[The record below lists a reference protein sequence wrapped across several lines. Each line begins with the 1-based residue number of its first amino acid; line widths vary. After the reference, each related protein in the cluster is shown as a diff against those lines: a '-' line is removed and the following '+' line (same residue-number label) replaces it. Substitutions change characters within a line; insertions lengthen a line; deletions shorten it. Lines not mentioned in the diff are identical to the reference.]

1 MKTGM
6 NCQLFNKK
14 GLTLIQTLIVVAI
27 VVILFGVTIIGIQ
40 ALVDRINQTKLDNVA
55 QSIYVSA
62 QNRIS
67 ELKASGELDRLLTIT
82 ELNAVA
88 NKPADWQEDTADTVK
103 HSDLKYFFH
112 DKDSSATSTSSD
124 LVNFIFPKG
133 SIDEGVL
140 DDNWVIEL
148 DPVTGYVYSAFYSES
163 RSSNDYYIN
172 NTSTLDQSGNSSIRF
187 KDFRHGLK
195 GKNKIG
201 YYGGKANMPADL
213 GGDKLNVSLH
223 VINADVLKAKMTAVI
238 PSVIDT
244 SVLGFKLTVKGK
256 TSGETVTLTPPVSSE
271 IVGPIKV
278 FSASVILDKL
288 EADQHFKDTFG
299 SATWQPANFVESRTG
314 ALIPGE
320 DLDLS
325 FAVSSS
331 DDRVSDIG
339 PMERTVNSL
348 FESLDPAKPTEANI
362 AYGRHLQ
369 NLDMSTSGLPAT
381 AVASAKQI
389 SDIDFNDDSDKTLPA
404 EELFRWKSLY
414 GDKTFAPINNDNLI
428 TYSGYNPAPASESF
442 KIRNMSI
449 AGGTEPAGLFVN
461 FAGHEISY
469 VTMVNEKI
477 EGGTNVGGL
486 AGTTTADLTIKD
498 CRLYVE
504 SDYFATGSTYAD
516 NILIKGTSNVGGFVG
531 SSTSGNILIKDS
543 FASTIIEGMDSIGGL
558 IGSKTNGTA
567 QIQDSYAD
575 SYIIGGASTSK
586 IGGLAGELTPGSSVS
601 GSYSAGF
608 AIIKSS
614 LTGGKIAAAAG
625 FVPNGISSV
634 TNSYSIFNCSESM
647 ATDIYSTV
655 PSATTV
661 ANVYYFGSGDTKLDG
676 SREYTF
682 TSNAEAVAGFAGSKF
697 SGDNI
702 KHDTYPYNQK
712 TALDLVTYP
721 YLSITGLS
729 HYGDWEIPPIPEE
742 PEFGRAGLL
751 YWERVAGGSAPG
763 YQIYM
768 VGRKEGEAGNYEAV
782 YHDTFSVAHG
792 DGGIV
797 KEYGYGYYVVEKD
810 KDKLVVDWENV
821 NVPKNRNTRAE
832 SSFNKKSGFRNY
844 NFTCYNTCN
853 ENNPATSYKATT
865 NNYMFM
871 KRNARY
877 VSVQNATVTL
887 TLGDEPDLVYNFCP
901 FFAKSIQ
908 LTGWNSLSWN
918 GTGTK
923 PLLQYEP
930 GTDHNPYRIRSLDQL
945 QFINWNSLSR
955 TNDLMIND
963 DTTSRFGPYY
973 YKHFPYLISTQVSGI
988 SDLLGSGWAYT
999 GILENLNNA
1008 TAMRR
1013 FNALKEKQNFIQ
1025 DFDIECIGRTG
1036 YSPIAALGE
1045 TSRPYID
1052 SFRIPFFAW
1061 FGGSFDGQS
1070 YKIKNLSIT
1079 SESFSVGVFGTT
1091 VGSTIKN
1098 VVLVGDSQNT
1108 APVIKRPAGSPEGH
1122 YAIGTL
1128 VGMANEYCGGLHDFW
1143 GVVSARDYVGIIENC
1158 AVAGYEVVDE
1168 SNKPVT
1174 PGETAIGGLAGIL
1187 RTNID
1192 RCTAVTTITLKTRNN
1207 RGAVSN
1213 DVFAGYGD
1221 YISIGGI
1228 TGRSQTYIYNCYS
1241 GGRVIVDESLT
1252 DPKIYISGIAGSAV
1266 NCRVVNIG
1274 HSDVRMFR
1282 RPQYNN
1288 CYSYMD
1294 LPEPTDNIIVGTIAS
1309 SANFMLKYGAATY
1322 YTGGEISNCYYYEDY
1337 RKDGQELCPEEL
1349 VAGYNTWTGQSVLRT
1364 YDVMSHEDF
1373 CVELNSSAF
1382 HQVTPYRYSFPC
1394 GEASLEGSDYPFPA
1408 VITQTHKNHSS
1419 DSNGLKYVHYGE
1431 WPKKRGLELTNPDM
1445 DLDLISYRV
1454 DAGNNIDEYFD
1465 ETEVKYYDSSGILQN
1480 ISLSDL
1486 EIRTTDGQWV
1496 NFVAVDDQTVMIDD
1510 KIRVSA
1516 SETEGVCKLTVTGI
1530 NKTEETEIIPLR
1542 YLVNDKYS
1550 SVALSVNVTAVIN
1563 LSADPILPTMV
1574 KAGETVRWNLILKDK
1589 NDNDLIDDISS
1600 ETGLDGNWEVTSTPS
1615 DVFDLSIYSAATSEH
1630 PFHLKAT
1637 ALKPGEASFTVQA
1650 LKVKVRDE
1658 TNVDELGNRR
1668 TFDSNI
1674 LGDLHAICYSGN
1686 LILKHYDGTN
1696 NNNYV
1701 ENRYVFMN
1709 GASGIEPTLISEN
1722 NGLSFSALNVNMEE
1736 KIPAIIPAP
1745 TFEGWYVKDEENGN
1759 HEKLLDTEG
1768 NIVSDI
1774 TGITQDFKFNVNPEG
1789 DIALYAMWKISP
1801 NLTFVDLGSKPER
1814 LPVDAAKYLVIAR
1827 VPSVGDNP
1835 VYYCMTGESPGPGLN
1850 NRVTPKEIGLEQH
1863 GDYYYLTSS
1872 VDENTMLWGLD
1883 TIDNKTYFKLNNNN
1897 SYTYIKPLYKTSK
1910 KSYVVFCSSGNGL
1923 DDVGYFSPKHN
1934 LYFTSNWRILFEEGK
1949 FVFQDCGQGIIKKED
1964 GGIWLFEYSTTT
1976 SERLHEFK

>member
-6 NCQLFNKK
+6 NSRLLNKK

-67 ELKASGELDRLLTIT
+67 ELKASGEIDRLLTTT
-82 ELNAVA
+82 ELKTVA

-103 HSDLKYFFH
+103 HSDLKYFYF
-112 DKDSSATSTSSD
+112 DKDNPATSTSSD

-163 RSSNDYYIN
+163 RSSNDYYIK
-172 NTSTLDQSGNSSIRF
+172 NTSTLDQSGTSSIRF

-288 EADQHFKDTFG
+288 EAGQHFKETFG
-299 SATWQPANFVESRTG
+299 SASWKPTAYVESRTG

-325 FAVSSS
+325 FTVSSS

-339 PMERTVNSL
+339 PVERTVNSL
-348 FESLDPAKPTEANI
+348 FESLNLTKPTEVNI

-369 NLDMSTSGLPAT
+369 NLDRSTSGLPST
-381 AVASAKQI
+381 AVTSAKQI

-504 SDYFATGSTYAD
+504 SDYFATGSTYTD
-516 NILIKGTSNVGGFVG
+516 NILIKGTSNVGGLVG

-558 IGSKTNGTA
+558 IGSQTSGIA

-575 SYIIGGASTSK
+575 SYLIGGASTSK
-586 IGGLAGELTPGSSVS
+586 IGGLAGELTPESSIS

-608 AIIKSS
+608 AIIKSG

-661 ANVYYFGSGDTKLDG
+661 TNVYYFGSGDTKLDG
-676 SREYTF
+676 SHEYTF

-712 TALDLVTYP
+712 AALDLVTYP

-763 YQIYM
+763 YQIYL

-782 YHDTFSVAHG
+782 FHDTISVAHG

-797 KEYGYGYYVVEKD
+797 KEYGYGYYVAEKD
-810 KDKLVVDWENV
+810 KDKIVVDWENV

-844 NFTCYNTCN
+844 VFTCYNTCN
-853 ENNPATSYKATT
+853 ETNPATSYKATT

-871 KRNARY
+871 KRNERY
-877 VSVQNATVTL
+877 ISVQNAMVTL

-930 GTDHNPYRIRSLDQL
+930 GTDNNPYRIRSLDQL

-955 TNDLMIND
+955 TTDRMTND
-963 DTTSRFGPYY
+963 DKTSLFGPYY
-973 YKHFPYLISTQVSGI
+973 YKHFPYLHSTTRSGI
-988 SDLLGSGWAYT
+988 TVSAGNHWFYLGP
-999 GILENLNNA
+999 LEGLSNFTEL
-1008 TAMRR
+1008 R
-1013 FNALKEKQNFIQ
+1013 KGQNFIQ
-1025 DFDIECIGRTG
+1025 DYDIECIGRTG

-1045 TSRPYID
+1045 TSGMLEADYRL
-1052 SFRIPFFAW
+1052 PFFAW

-1079 SESFSVGVFGTT
+1079 SGCYSVGVFGLT
-1091 VGSTIKN
+1091 VSSTIKN
-1098 VVLVGDSQNT
+1098 VILIGDSQDA
-1108 APVIKRPAGSPEGH
+1108 APVIKRPAGSPAGY

-1128 VGMANEYCGGLHDFW
+1128 VGMANDYSTGAYSR
-1143 GVVSARDYVGIIENC
+1143 GVSPYDYEGKIENC
-1158 AVAGYEVVDE
+1158 TVAGYEVIDE
-1168 SNKPVT
+1168 SDQPVYC
-1174 PGETAIGGLAGIL
+1174 GETTIGGLAGVL

-1192 RCTAVTTITLKTRNN
+1192 RCSAVTTIRINTDRY
-1207 RGAVSN
+1207 RGTNV
-1213 DVFAGYGD
+1213 YGINYED
-1221 YISIGGI
+1221 NITVGGI
-1228 TGRSQTYIYNCYS
+1228 AGTNQTRIYNCYS
-1241 GGRVIVDESLT
+1241 GGRVIVDPSLIYTVPESKGVYKLN
-1252 DPKIYISGIAGSAV
+1252 IYISGIASSGFTCRAV
-1266 NCRVVNIG
+1266 NMHADNDQSSAFI
-1274 HSDVRMFR
+1274 SPKYF
-1282 RPQYNN
+1282 N
-1288 CYSYMD
+1288 CYSYME
-1294 LPEPTDNIIVGTIAS
+1294 LPQPEGN
-1309 SANFMLKYGAATY
+1309 LKVAVIGGDACYNENDFLPKQL
-1322 YTGGEISNCYYYEDY
+1322 GGELNNCHYYSKNY
-1337 RKDGQELCPEEL
+1337 KDGQMIISNESGWVDNGIYSKSFDEMFQEQFLTDL
-1349 VAGYNTWTGQSVLRT
+1349 NG
-1364 YDVMSHEDF
+1364 DVSPGPY
-1373 CVELNSSAF
+1373 
-1382 HQVTPYRYSFPC
+1382 QKVTPGNYSFPC
-1394 GEASLEGSDYPFPA
+1394 GAAELEGGDYPFAA
-1408 VITQTHKNHSS
+1408 VITQKYKNNSS
-1419 DSNGLKYVHYGE
+1419 DPDGIKYVHYGE
-1431 WPKKRGLELTNPDM
+1431 WPIERRLELTNSEM
-1445 DLDLISYRV
+1445 ELDLFSYHE
-1454 DAGNNIDEYFD
+1454 DADGNIIGDFSD
-1465 ETEVKYYDSSGILQN
+1465 ETEVKYYDNGTLKN
-1480 ISLSDL
+1480 VSLSNL
-1486 EIRTTDGQWV
+1486 EIEKDSVWV
-1496 NFVAVDDQTVMIDD
+1496 KFADHPTVTIND
-1510 KIRVSA
+1510 KVKVTA
-1516 SETEGVCKLTVTGI
+1516 SESEDGVCKLTVTGI
-1530 NKTEETEIIPLR
+1530 DKTETEIIPLR
-1542 YLVNDKYS
+1542 YSVNDNYYS
-1550 SVALSVNVTAVIN
+1550 SELSVNITAVVN
-1563 LSADPILPTMV
+1563 LSATPITTTV
-1574 KAGETVRWNLILKDK
+1574 KTGEKANWNLILKDK
-1589 NDNDLIDDISS
+1589 NDKLIDSGYMEPS
-1600 ETGLDGNWEVTSTPS
+1600 VNWAVTTDPS
-1615 DVFDLSIYSAATSEH
+1615 DVFSPVIMKAITSTSPFYLEAA
-1630 PFHLKAT
+1630 
-1637 ALKPGEASFTVQA
+1637 ALRPGEADFTVQA
-1650 LKVKVRDE
+1650 LKVEVRDK
-1658 TNVDELGNRR
+1658 TNKESDGSIR
-1668 TFDSNI
+1668 TFDSNE
-1674 LGDLHAICYSGN
+1674 LDLHALCYGGK
-1686 LILKHYDGTN
+1686 LILKHHDGTEA
-1696 NNNYV
+1696 YV
-1701 ENRYVFMN
+1701 ENSYIYKN
-1709 GASGIEPTLISEN
+1709 GDSGIDQNLLSDKEKAFSVLNAEMVDKVASFTPTPVF
-1722 NGLSFSALNVNMEE
+1722 G
-1736 KIPAIIPAP
+1736 
-1745 TFEGWYVKDEENGN
+1745 GWYIKDETNGN
-1759 HEKLLDTEG
+1759 HKKVLNPDGT
-1768 NIVSDI
+1768 IF
-1774 TGITQDFKFNVNPEG
+1774 TGEG
-1789 DIALYAMWKISP
+1789 DIAGFTQEGKFNVDPAEDKTLYAMWTVSP
-1801 NLTFVDLGSKPER
+1801 NLTFVEHSGPL
-1814 LPVDAAKYLVIAR
+1814 DASDKKYLVIAK
-1827 VPSVGDNP
+1827 VPSVVEGNP
-1835 VYYCMTGESPGPGLN
+1835 EYYCMNGIANTWTNGTVAAIPIDL
-1850 NRVTPKEIGLEQH
+1850 QH
-1863 GDYYYLTSS
+1863 LQGNYYYLNTPVNS
-1872 VDENTMLWGLD
+1872 DTMLWEVAS
-1883 TIDNKTYFKLNNNN
+1883 NKRYFKL
-1897 SYTYIKPLYKTSK
+1897 SKTGTYTYLRDRNANAILSYK
-1910 KSYVVFCSSGNGL
+1910 
-1923 DDVGYFSPKHN
+1923 DVGVDTTKYDSDRHN
-1934 LYFTSNWRILFEEGK
+1934 LYFQANWRIVLNGTQSGFKFEQGGGSNFGK
-1949 FVFQDCGQGIIKKED
+1949 TD

>member
-1 MKTGM
+1 M

-62 QNRIS
+62 QNRIK
-67 ELKASGELDRLLTIT
+67 ELKASGEIDRLLTAT

-88 NKPADWQEDTADTVK
+88 NKPADWQEDTADKVK
-103 HSDLKYFFH
+103 HSDLKYFYR
-112 DKDSSATSTSSD
+112 DKDNSGTSTSSD

-223 VINADVLKAKMTAVI
+223 VINADVLKAKMTANI

-244 SVLGFKLTVKGK
+244 SVLDFKLTVKGK

-348 FESLDPAKPTEANI
+348 FESLNPAKPTEANI

-449 AGGTEPAGLFVN
+449 AGSTEPAGLFGN
-461 FAGHEISY
+461 FAGHEISD

-486 AGTTTADLTIKD
+486 AGTTTSDLTIKD
-498 CRLYVE
+498 CKLYVE
-504 SDYFATGSTYAD
+504 SNYFATGSTYAD
-516 NILIKGTSNVGGFVG
+516 NILFKGTSNVGGLVG

-575 SYIIGGASTSK
+575 SYLIGGASTSK
-586 IGGLAGELTPGSSVS
+586 IGGLAGELTSGSSIS

-608 AIIKSS
+608 GIIKSG

-661 ANVYYFGSGDTKLDG
+661 TNVYYFGSGDTKLEG

-712 TALDLVTYP
+712 AALDLVTYP

-768 VGRKEGEAGNYEAV
+768 VGRKEDEAGNYEAV
-782 YHDTFSVAHG
+782 FHDTTSVAHN
-792 DGGIV
+792 DKGII
-797 KEYGYGYYVVEKD
+797 KEYGYGYYVAEKD

-844 NFTCYNTCN
+844 NFICYNTCN
-853 ENNPATSYKATT
+853 ETNPATSYKATT

-871 KRNARY
+871 KRNERY
-877 VSVQNATVTL
+877 ISVQNATVTL
-887 TLGDEPDLVYNFCP
+887 TLGDEPDLVYTFCP

-963 DTTSRFGPYY
+963 DRTPRFGPYY
-973 YKHFPYLISTQVSGI
+973 YKHFPYLIPTQVSGI

-1108 APVIKRPAGSPEGH
+1108 APVINRPAGSPEGH

-1143 GVVSARDYVGIIENC
+1143 GVVSARDYMGIIENC

-1228 TGRSQTYIYNCYS
+1228 TGRSQTFIYNCYS

-1274 HSDVRMFR
+1274 YSDVRMFR
-1282 RPQYNN
+1282 RPGYHN
-1288 CYSYMD
+1288 CYSYMK
-1294 LPEPTDNIIVGTIAS
+1294 LPKPASNIIVGTIAS
-1309 SANFMLKYGAATY
+1309 DANFMLKYGAALY
-1322 YTGGEISNCYYYEDY
+1322 DIGGKIDNCYYY
-1337 RKDGQELCPEEL
+1337 DGYYEPDQELVPGAANWE
-1349 VAGYNTWTGQSVLRT
+1349 GQGSAKT
-1364 YDVMSHEDF
+1364 YDEMFQEQFLTD
-1373 CVELNSSAF
+1373 LNGDVSPGPY
-1382 HQVTPYRYSFPC
+1382 QKVTPGNYSFPC
-1394 GEASLEGSDYPFPA
+1394 GAAELEGGDYPFAA
-1408 VITQTHKNHSS
+1408 VITQKYKNNSS
-1419 DSNGLKYVHYGE
+1419 DPDGIKYVHYGE
-1431 WPKKRGLELTNPDM
+1431 WPIERRLELTNSSM
-1445 DLDLISYRV
+1445 ELDLFSYHE
-1454 DAGNNIDEYFD
+1454 DADSNIIGDFSD
-1465 ETEVKYYDSSGILQN
+1465 ETEVKYYDNGTLKN
-1480 ISLSDL
+1480 VSLSNL
-1486 EIRTTDGQWV
+1486 EIEKDSVWV
-1496 NFVAVDDQTVMIDD
+1496 NFAEHPTVTIND
-1510 KIRVSA
+1510 KVKVTA
-1516 SETEGVCKLTVTGI
+1516 SESEDGICKLTVTGI
-1530 NKTEETEIIPLR
+1530 DKTETEIIPLR
-1542 YLVNDKYS
+1542 YSVNDNYYS
-1550 SVALSVNVTAVIN
+1550 AELSVDVTAVVN
-1563 LSADPILPTMV
+1563 LSATPIITTV
-1574 KAGETVRWNLILKDK
+1574 KTGEKANWNLILKDK
-1589 NDNDLIDDISS
+1589 NDKLIDSGYMEPS
-1600 ETGLDGNWEVTSTPS
+1600 VNWTVTSDPS
-1615 DVFDLSIYSAATSEH
+1615 DVFSPLIMKAITSTS
-1630 PFHLKAT
+1630 PFYLEAV
-1637 ALKPGEASFTVQA
+1637 ALKPGEADFKVQA
-1650 LKVKVRDE
+1650 LKVEVRDK
-1658 TNVDELGNRR
+1658 TNKESDGSIRA
-1668 TFDSNI
+1668 FDSNE
-1674 LGDLHAICYSGN
+1674 LDLHALCYGGK
-1686 LILKHYDGTN
+1686 LILKHHDGTEA
-1696 NNNYV
+1696 YV
-1701 ENRYVFMN
+1701 ENSYIYKNGDRGIDQNLLSDKEKAFSVLNAEMVDKVATLTPTPVF
-1709 GASGIEPTLISEN
+1709 G
-1722 NGLSFSALNVNMEE
+1722 
-1736 KIPAIIPAP
+1736 
-1745 TFEGWYVKDEENGN
+1745 GWYIKDETNGN
-1759 HEKLLDTEG
+1759 HKKVLNPDGT
-1768 NIVSDI
+1768 IF
-1774 TGITQDFKFNVNPEG
+1774 TGEG
-1789 DIALYAMWKISP
+1789 DIAGFTQDGKFNVDPAEDKTLYAMWTVSP
-1801 NLTFVDLGSKPER
+1801 NLTFVEHSGPL
-1814 LPVDAAKYLVIAR
+1814 DASDKKYLVIAK
-1827 VPSVGDNP
+1827 VPSEGEGNP
-1835 VYYCMTGESPGPGLN
+1835 EYYYCMNGIANTWTNGT
-1850 NRVTPKEIGLEQH
+1850 VAATPIDLQH
-1863 GDYYYLTSS
+1863 LQGNYYYLNTPVNS
-1872 VDENTMLWGLD
+1872 DTMLWEVAS
-1883 TIDNKTYFKLNNNN
+1883 NKRYFKL
-1897 SYTYIKPLYKTSK
+1897 SKTGTYTYLRDRNANAILSYK
-1910 KSYVVFCSSGNGL
+1910 
-1923 DDVGYFSPKHN
+1923 DVGVDTTKYDSDRHN
-1934 LYFTSNWRILFEEGK
+1934 LYFHANWRIVLNGTQSGFKFE
-1949 FVFQDCGQGIIKKED
+1949 QGGGSIFGDTD